1 MEKHLIRLAGIAE
14 NSLVNGPGLRKVFF
28 SQGCTHVCKHCFNP
42 TTWSFTGG
50 KLVNMDELIKQ
61 VEYES
66 FLDGVTFSGGD
77 PFQQPQSFAY
87 LAEHLHQLGINIW
100 IYTGYTFEELLQLS
114 KTNPYINKM
123 LYNCDVIVDGLFKE
137 ELMSDQI
144 MYRGSS
150 NQKIIDVPLSL
161 QKNTIIT
168 IDYDHPKNF
177 KK

>member
-28 SQGCTHVCKHCFNP
+28 SQGCSHGCKNCFNP
-42 TTWSFTGG
+42 TTWPFCGG
-50 KLVNMDELIKQ
+50 KMVDMDELIKQ

-77 PFQQPQSFAY
+77 PFQQPEPFAY
-87 LAEHLHQLGINIW
+87 LAEHIHKLGINIW
-100 IYTGYTFEELLQLS
+100 IYTGYTFEELLDMAKFNES
-114 KTNPYINKM
+114 INKM
-123 LYNCDVIVDGLFKE
+123 LHNCDVIVDGPFKE
-137 ELMSDQI
+137 ELMNDKI

-150 NQKIIDVPLSL
+150 NQRIIDVPASLS
-161 QKNTIIT
+161 KNAIIT
-168 IDYDHPKNF
+168 LDLD